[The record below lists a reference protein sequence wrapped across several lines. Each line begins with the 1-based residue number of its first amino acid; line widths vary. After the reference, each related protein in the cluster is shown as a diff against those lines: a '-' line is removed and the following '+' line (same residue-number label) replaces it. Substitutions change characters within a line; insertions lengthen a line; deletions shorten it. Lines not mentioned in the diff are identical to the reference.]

1 MRLAVVL
8 LAIAASPALAQGTP
22 PAPAKAAD
30 TKTPE
35 AQPAETK
42 PAETKPADAKPADA
56 KAPEA
61 QPSAN
66 STLTVRCTDD
76 CTVRVDGKAGLRRD
90 PATWEFKDVAP
101 GQRRI
106 EASGGF
112 LNRPLY
118 NGYTEI
124 PGGMKVTALIDS
136 NKRLTITERT
146 PLGEKQ
152 EAKAADGA
160 PSTLTIR
167 CVKNCTVT
175 IDGARKGAAQSQLV
189 VVRDVTPGEHTIEV
203 KFVLGTKMVRS
214 VLNIPAG
221 SEVFATATE
230 SGLTITNSKP
240 LGQQ

>member
-8 LAIAASPALAQGTP
+8 LALAANSALAQSTP
-22 PAPAKAAD
+22 PAPATAAD
-30 TKTPE
+30 T
-35 AQPAETK
+35 Q
-42 PAETKPADAKPADA
+42 
-56 KAPEA
+56 APEA
-61 QPSAN
+61 QTGAN
-66 STLTVRCTDD
+66 STLTVRCMDD
-76 CTVRVDGKAGLRRD
+76 CSVRVDGKAGLRRD

-118 NGYTEI
+118 NGYADI

-152 EAKAADGA
+152 EAKVTNGA

-167 CVKNCTVT
+167 CIKNCTVSL
-175 IDGARKGAAQSQLV
+175 DGARKGAAQSQLV
-189 VVRDVTPGEHTIEV
+189 VIRDVTPGEHTVEV
-203 KFVLGTKMVRS
+203 KFVLGTKVVRS
-214 VLNIPAG
+214 VLNVPAG

-230 SGLTITNSKP
+230 NGLNITNSKP
-240 LGQQ
+240 LSQ